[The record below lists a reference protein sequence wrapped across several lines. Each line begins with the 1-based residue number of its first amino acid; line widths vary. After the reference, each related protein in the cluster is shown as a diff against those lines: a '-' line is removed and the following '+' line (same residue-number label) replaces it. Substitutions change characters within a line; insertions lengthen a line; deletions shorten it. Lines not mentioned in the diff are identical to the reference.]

1 MNKLKR
7 YLLFLVGLFIN
18 ALGVSLITKASLGTS
33 PISSIPYVL
42 SLNFKFTLGNF
53 TIFFSIFLIL
63 LQILILRK
71 NFKLENILQIPV
83 SIAFGYFIDLTMY
96 LFFWVDPKNYLVK
109 VIALLVGC
117 AILGFGVYLEVLA
130 DVVMLPGESF
140 VRAIVQTWKTNFGT
154 TKIIFDISMAVIA
167 AALSFLFSGQLNG
180 VREGTIIAALLVGF
194 IARVLG
200 KKLEFIKPVLFPE
213 EYETKREVSEKIQNG
228 GKQYRKNIIVIG
240 RQYGSGGRT
249 VGKMLAEKLGVSF
262 YDKQIIQMA
271 SDESGIDVKLFGQV
285 EEGSSV
291 KASLFNKTGLYK
303 GDLIAPDQKGFVS
316 DENIFNYQAKIATD
330 LAEKE
335 SCVIVGRCVNYVF
348 KDRPN
353 TLRVFVHAPWEFR
366 VEKSREKI
374 SGSDEEIK
382 KFLRRDDKRK
392 QDYYRKF
399 AGGDWSDATN
409 YDLCLNA
416 GKLGF
421 EKCVDAILAQMNVMG
436 IK

>member
-1 MNKLKR
+1 MEN
-7 YLLFLVGLFIN
+7 FV
-18 ALGVSLITKASLGTS
+18 IT
-33 PISSIPYVL
+33 
-42 SLNFKFTLGNF
+42 
-53 TIFFSIFLIL
+53 
-63 LQILILRK
+63 
-71 NFKLENILQIPV
+71 
-83 SIAFGYFIDLTMY
+83 IA
-96 LFFWVDPKNYLVK
+96 
-109 VIALLVGC
+109 
-117 AILGFGVYLEVLA
+117 
-130 DVVMLPGESF
+130 
-140 VRAIVQTWKTNFGT
+140 
-154 TKIIFDISMAVIA
+154 
-167 AALSFLFSGQLNG
+167 
-180 VREGTIIAALLVGF
+180 
-194 IARVLG
+194 
-200 KKLEFIKPVLFPE
+200 
-213 EYETKREVSEKIQNG
+213 
-228 GKQYRKNIIVIG
+228 

-316 DENIFNYQAKIATD
+316 DENIFNYQAKVAND
-330 LAEKE
+330 LA
-335 SCVIVGRCVNYVF
+335 VNYVF

-374 SGSDEEIK
+374 SGSDEEIE

>member
-1 MNKLKR
+1 MEN
-7 YLLFLVGLFIN
+7 FV
-18 ALGVSLITKASLGTS
+18 IT
-33 PISSIPYVL
+33 
-42 SLNFKFTLGNF
+42 
-53 TIFFSIFLIL
+53 
-63 LQILILRK
+63 
-71 NFKLENILQIPV
+71 
-83 SIAFGYFIDLTMY
+83 IA
-96 LFFWVDPKNYLVK
+96 
-109 VIALLVGC
+109 
-117 AILGFGVYLEVLA
+117 
-130 DVVMLPGESF
+130 
-140 VRAIVQTWKTNFGT
+140 
-154 TKIIFDISMAVIA
+154 
-167 AALSFLFSGQLNG
+167 
-180 VREGTIIAALLVGF
+180 
-194 IARVLG
+194 
-200 KKLEFIKPVLFPE
+200 
-213 EYETKREVSEKIQNG
+213 
-228 GKQYRKNIIVIG
+228 

-374 SGSDEEIK
+374 SGSDEEIE

-416 GKLGF
+416 GKHFLPDSSNHSCGIAGLCGSHIRIRCIGNQLHTGITCI
-421 EKCVDAILAQMNVMG
+421 KAVGKLLAENECHIYLVFLKRPFHLLRRM
-436 IK
+436 

>member
-1 MNKLKR
+1 MEN
-7 YLLFLVGLFIN
+7 FV
-18 ALGVSLITKASLGTS
+18 IT
-33 PISSIPYVL
+33 
-42 SLNFKFTLGNF
+42 
-53 TIFFSIFLIL
+53 
-63 LQILILRK
+63 
-71 NFKLENILQIPV
+71 
-83 SIAFGYFIDLTMY
+83 IA
-96 LFFWVDPKNYLVK
+96 
-109 VIALLVGC
+109 
-117 AILGFGVYLEVLA
+117 
-130 DVVMLPGESF
+130 
-140 VRAIVQTWKTNFGT
+140 
-154 TKIIFDISMAVIA
+154 
-167 AALSFLFSGQLNG
+167 
-180 VREGTIIAALLVGF
+180 
-194 IARVLG
+194 
-200 KKLEFIKPVLFPE
+200 
-213 EYETKREVSEKIQNG
+213 
-228 GKQYRKNIIVIG
+228 

-374 SGSDEEIK
+374 SGSDEEIE

-399 AGGDWSDATN
+399 AGGDWSDVTN